1 MTATQITEAQE
12 IIASFRAS
20 RAAEKRAALEEKNA
34 INAARMAFWSRWD
47 NGVPA
52 DLHPKVREI
61 IARQGVIVLNEREAV
76 HGNDADREQCAQ
88 DGADMIE
95 AARVAA
101 GEEEAEA
108 EAEAAAAFEALDGYA
123 ESYELAY
130 LH

>member
-1 MTATQITEAQE
+1 MTATQIAETHE
-12 IIASFRAS
+12 ILARFRAE

-47 NGVPA
+47 SGVPA
-52 DLHPKVREI
+52 DIHPKVREI
-61 IARQGVIVLNEREAV
+61 LARRNVIVLNEREAV

-88 DGADMIE
+88 DGVDMIE

-101 GEEEAEA
+101 AEEEAG
-108 EAEAAAAFEALDGYA
+108 AATAFEALDGFV